1 MKKLFIL
8 LTMLIVGIGSMW
20 ATTSTIYVGSSSDIQ
35 REGTFYKDGSVVG
48 TGYWCQSAVVA
59 PITLT
64 GFVSSSSGYV
74 DAKRSST
81 LTISVPSG
89 LKISSYSIGLKL
101 TGSTTA
107 CKVGGE
113 SLSNSESKTI
123 YASNINANS
132 STITFTDITVD
143 GNKECLIQISD
154 FSVVVDGIAETFTR
168 EINAA
173 NGQFYSG
180 NTKKTWTSGS
190 SLFGNKWLSTAT
202 NPQITFYCGDTS
214 GSGSNNIIIDDNFR
228 IHNDTYHISV
238 PDRYRIKGYV
248 ITGYTGNGKTY
259 TITPEAQKAK
269 NISTD
274 SDKPTTIYVD
284 GLFTDNTSFVVGGSS
299 TGNPWIYITSFRV
312 AVEDLVTKANTV
324 LDNLANISIYN
335 SIATS
340 TKTTIASKTSQ
351 EEIETAMNNAF
362 GFNVA
367 FKNKKTT
374 TAYLATTG
382 ANILGSAFS
391 TDAAWNLKG
400 YDALTGTF
408 KVYNAAHETYLAQL
422 PSQDYTPATATTNS
436 SNAGK
441 WTIDTSEGYILFTM
455 PSVSSSHSALHYS
468 NGNAV
473 RWEATADA
481 SKWTVE
487 NVYSITYNHYKVA
500 DAANPSKEGAKLIGS
515 STNYYISG
523 TVITYNDPI
532 DRLTPVT
539 SLNNKP
545 SDGAISGD
553 VVVDYYYEQ
562 DATLPFTTSTI
573 TNGELDNPTWYYMQ
587 VNGLAT
593 YPSGDRMVVDGSRTG
608 LHYERWCFVGDAIYG
623 VQIFAESK
631 GVAYPLNIAS
641 MAINDNVR
649 ITSTSTNTHWLV
661 SGSDISNLV
670 FYQKSGETTF
680 ALHQL
685 GGTSEGSSWSWKVGL
700 WSSGSTVKLS
710 AAASNMPDTWAL
722 EAITY
727 IPTQAVFTNANTIGW
742 PSSTARGTLQTAIN
756 AFGKGTSYANYS
768 ALLSAWNTYKTTE
781 DIVTPA
787 ANTFLRINSVL
798 SANASLQ
805 AANASTR
812 MKFSTTKDVETIF
825 LYDGSHLISYSKGL
839 TVNNVREM
847 GSVGTVGNG
856 FTFVKALNG
865 NFGQF
870 SVKCTDGGSYNNNY
884 LYSTGVNDS
893 NADRNTYSDGWRNNN
908 SFTVEEIPS
917 LPVTFNSAAL
927 GYATFNSPV
936 ALKVPK
942 DVKAYV
948 CRIDGETIRFY
959 NANKFTDEEGN
970 WILPKNTAVLLY
982 NKDYL
987 TDATKYF
994 TITSTTDE
1002 YEDGENDFTGTV
1014 AAASPAS
1021 GCTYYSLR
1029 KRSDGKAMGFYQRS
1043 STAGSLAGFRAWIV
1057 DTTGGN
1063 ARNFTVIFDGDS
1075 DPTGIVEAL
1084 GLENNNVE
1092 IYDLSGRKLSS
1103 YKNGINIVNGK
1114 KVFK

>member
-1 MKKLFIL
+1 M
-8 LTMLIVGIGSMW
+8 MLIVGIGSSW
-20 ATTSTIYVGSSSDIQ
+20 ATTSTIYLGSSATIKKN
-35 REGTFYKDGSVVG
+35 GTFYKDGSVVSSSA
-48 TGYWCQSAVVA
+48 WCQSAVVA

-81 LTISVPSG
+81 LTISVPSD

-101 TGSTTA
+101 TGTTTA
-107 CKVGGE
+107 CKVGE
-113 SLSNSESKTI
+113 VSLSNSESKTI
-123 YASNINANS
+123 SASDINANS
-132 STITFTDITVD
+132 STITFTDITID
-143 GNKECLIQISD
+143 GNNECLIQISD

-180 NTKKTWTSGS
+180 ESSKTWTSGDA
-190 SLFGNKWLSTAT
+190 LYVNKWLSTAT
-202 NPQITFYCGDTS
+202 NPQITFYRGDTP
-214 GSGSNNIIIDDNFR
+214 GSGSNNIIIDANFR
-228 IHNDTYHISV
+228 IHSDTYHISV

-248 ITGYTGNGKTY
+248 ITGYTGSGKTY
-259 TITPEAQKAK
+259 TITPDAQKAK

-299 TGNPWIYITSFRV
+299 TGTPWIYITSFRV

-351 EEIETAMNNAF
+351 EEIETAMNKAF

-367 FKNKKTT
+367 FKNKLTT

-473 RWEATADA
+473 RWGKDANA

-523 TVITYNDPI
+523 TEITYNDPI
-532 DRLTPVT
+532 DGLTPVT

-587 VNGLAT
+587 INGLAT

-608 LHYERWCFVGDAIYG
+608 LNYERWCFVGDAIYG

-631 GVAYPLNIAS
+631 GVAYPLNISS
-641 MAINDNVR
+641 MVNNDNVR
-649 ITSTSTNTHWLV
+649 ISSTSTNTLWLV

-670 FYQKSGETTF
+670 FYQKSGGTTY

-685 GGTSEGSSWSWKVGL
+685 GGTSAGSSWSWKVGL

-710 AAASNMPDTWAL
+710 AAASNMPNTWAM
-722 EAITY
+722 EAVDY
-727 IPTQAVFTNANTIGW
+727 IPKQTVYTNAETIGW
-742 PSSTARGTLQTAIN
+742 PSKTALTTLNTALM
-756 AFGKGTSYANYS
+756 AFGQGTSYANYS
-768 ALLSAWNTYKTTE
+768 ALLSAWNTYKTTT
-781 DIVTPA
+781 DITTPPAGFYKVYHPLSSDGIKKYVTVSG
-787 ANTFLRINSVL
+787 SVPTAKVTVDDEA
-798 SANASLQ
+798 SAIWYYTGNRLIAYSNGYQVKGNASGDEEMIVGGKEV
-805 AANASTR
+805 AFTKSNVSNYSFGYMNVVPSGCSAWYVSPN
-812 MKFSTTKDVETIF
+812 TTDYV
-825 LYDGSHLISYSKGL
+825 LNRWSGGSHD
-839 TVNNVREM
+839 
-847 GSVGTVGNG
+847 
-856 FTFVKALNG
+856 
-865 NFGQF
+865 GQQF
-870 SVKCTDGGSYNNNY
+870 Q
-884 LYSTGVNDS
+884 
-893 NADRNTYSDGWRNNN
+893 
-908 SFTVEEIPS
+908 VEEVTEI
-917 LPVTFNSAAL
+917 PVTFNSAAL

-948 CRIDGETIRFY
+948 CTIEGETIRFF
-959 NANKFTDEEGN
+959 NANKYTDGDY
-970 WILPKNTAVLLY
+970 WVLPANTPVLLY
-982 NKDYL
+982 NEDYL
-987 TDATKYF
+987 TEGKETQNF
-994 TITSTTDE
+994 IVTSTTDA
-1002 YEDGENDFTGTV
+1002 YDDDFTGTV
-1014 AAASPAS
+1014 AAANPES
-1021 GCTYYSLR
+1021 GNTYYSLR

-1043 STAGSLAGFRAWIV
+1043 STARVLAGFRAWIKV
-1057 DTTGGN
+1057 PEEE
-1063 ARNFTVIFDGDS
+1063 ARDFTIVFDGDS

-1084 GLENNNVE
+1084 GLQNDNVE